1 MMPCWFRFSK
11 VSSLII
17 RVAVWSE
24 KSEICCV
31 DCVDCFL
38 NRSASVELWKQMF
51 EICLAVVLNVF
62 A

>member
-11 VSSLII
+11 ESSLII
-17 RVAVWSE
+17 CVAVWSE
-24 KSEICCV
+24 KGEICCV

-38 NRSASVELWKQMF
+38 NLSASVELWKQMF